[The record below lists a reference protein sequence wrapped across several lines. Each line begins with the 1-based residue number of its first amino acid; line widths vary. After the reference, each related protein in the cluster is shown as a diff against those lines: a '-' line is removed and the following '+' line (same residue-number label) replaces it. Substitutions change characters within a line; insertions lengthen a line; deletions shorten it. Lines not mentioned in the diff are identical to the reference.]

1 MSFRDKTDINP
12 NILVQQ
18 TQNSHLFS
26 GNKLLPNTVKDGS
39 GIYYSPLMDT
49 DGKLIVVSDTTHGTA
64 VQVMVDNV
72 TYAPGTHQS
81 NSVDV
86 RTSTGNMTI
95 SGTIT
100 GGENGQNVVIRGSHD
115 NTTFQELHNISVPL
129 VYENPNT
136 HFIVNFMCAM
146 SYIQI
151 FYTNGDLSSRT
162 LNVKISFKN

>member
-1 MSFRDKTDINP
+1 
-12 NILVQQ
+12 
-18 TQNSHLFS
+18 
-26 GNKLLPNTVKDGS
+26 
-39 GIYYSPLMDT
+39 MDT

-151 FYTNGDLSSRT
+151 FYTNGDLGSRT